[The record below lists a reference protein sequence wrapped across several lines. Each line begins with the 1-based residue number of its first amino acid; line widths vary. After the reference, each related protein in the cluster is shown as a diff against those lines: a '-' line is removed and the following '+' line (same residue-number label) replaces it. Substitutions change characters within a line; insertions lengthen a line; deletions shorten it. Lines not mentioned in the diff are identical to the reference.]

1 MGVRLIVT
9 LCVVGVYLWLA
20 IELLAFSVPSVA
32 STWRILRKD
41 ADRAD
46 ATELARSYRRPTWQK
61 FLLYLVPTGLGVLL
75 FLIPLVW
82 ILLPSMRGL
91 FIPMNWAESS
101 AVALCGAVIAL
112 GGRAISFSAAL
123 SIRRGHVG
131 MGELADL
138 SELAASGLYA
148 KSRNPILLGT
158 HVTYVGLVMA
168 CPSAVFALGFP
179 FFVGNMHVRVR
190 LEESHLK
197 TEFGAVYTA
206 YCDRTRRYLPF

>member
-1 MGVRLIVT
+1 MIVT

-32 STWRILRKD
+32 STLRILRED
-41 ADRAD
+41 GDGADD
-46 ATELARSYRRPTWQK
+46 SDLARSYRRPTWKK
-61 FLLYLVPTGLGVLL
+61 FLLYVVPTGLGVFLY
-75 FLIPLVW
+75 LIPLVW
-82 ILLPSMRGL
+82 ILLPSMRGW
-91 FIPMNWAESS
+91 FIPMSWAESS
-101 AVALCGAVIAL
+101 VVALCGAGIAL
-112 GGRAISFSAAL
+112 GGRAISFSAAF
-123 SIRRGHVG
+123 SIRRGRVG

-158 HVTYVGLVMA
+158 HVSYVGLALA

-179 FFVGNMHVRVR
+179 FFVGNMHMRVR
-190 LEESHLK
+190 LEESDLK